1 MNEVSTNAGKGTTYV
16 FGAWI
21 TGLIVFLGV
30 WLYALSEWGFLFGL
44 IFGWIPAL
52 IAGVVMGFLWPIVAV
67 SVIIIAVYL
76 GVNNAKTAAF
86 NKKVE
91 ECILAQQE
99 FNPYREGLTETRT
112 QKAFDEGWSTENIQK
127 GIATDKLRNSKWLEE
142 TRKECQTQIRVSK

>member
-1 MNEVSTNAGKGTTYV
+1 MNRDTYSV
-16 FGAWI
+16 GAVI
-21 TGLIVFLGV
+21 TGFLAFAAV
-30 WLYALSEWGFLFGL
+30 WLYAISQWGLLFGL